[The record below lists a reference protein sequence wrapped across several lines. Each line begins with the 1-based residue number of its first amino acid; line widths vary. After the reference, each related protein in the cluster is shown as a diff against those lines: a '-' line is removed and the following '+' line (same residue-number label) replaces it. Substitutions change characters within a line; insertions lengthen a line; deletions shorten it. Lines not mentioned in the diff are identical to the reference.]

1 MSRLIGLSFVLLAAP
16 SWAAGRFLPG
26 DSVRDRGRAG
36 ASVTSER
43 GVNSLQVN
51 PALLGMADNFGFS
64 MGWTMGSEASEFIRS
79 GPHIQ
84 SLEEPDQLGLNSVTL
99 AAPTSNGLSQSA
111 LSDRLVR
118 AGLVY
123 GFGTS
128 GFRIGMG
135 YTQLPLENH
144 SYLACNPARYRLIH
158 SADQREQLS
167 FGLGGAF
174 GRRFA
179 IGLGLHWERLKQ
191 VRRFMINTTPAS
203 EAGSTTGRHL
213 ENAAFDHIVDLT
225 GTVPIGFGDNA
236 FVPTAS
242 VGLWSRLFA
251 GLEIGVSVA
260 LGGTGNAA
268 DGSIDVL
275 DLEWRDEA
283 DVTSPVFAR
292 RGISDTSD
300 GTAATMSDGAPLQVR
315 AGMRYQFTNWDLEFE
330 WRLENWAAETQLSAT
345 PTANGIG
352 WYNQLGDPANADT
365 SVELGNMGDGRTYQS
380 AQSFHLGTDIWLV
393 PNGVALRL
401 GGSMEFSPTTQP
413 DAILYP
419 GPRYGVGAGFS
430 FADRGYSV
438 DVGYLHLFT
447 QAIEIANGQLPLR
460 NVAQIAAES
469 ELDAVTVQNN
479 GTYTTSVGFF
489 GMGVRADVATF
500 ARNRRAQQKAWY
512 QVWSRGSSG
521 FGRSGF

>member
-1 MSRLIGLSFVLLAAP
+1 M
-16 SWAAGRFLPG
+16 
-26 DSVRDRGRAG
+26 
-36 ASVTSER
+36 
-43 GVNSLQVN
+43 
-51 PALLGMADNFGFS
+51 
-64 MGWTMGSEASEFIRS
+64 
-79 GPHIQ
+79 
-84 SLEEPDQLGLNSVTL
+84 
-99 AAPTSNGLSQSA
+99 
-111 LSDRLVR
+111 
-118 AGLVY
+118 
-123 GFGTS
+123 
-128 GFRIGMG
+128 
-135 YTQLPLENH
+135 
-144 SYLACNPARYRLIH
+144 
-158 SADQREQLS
+158 
-167 FGLGGAF
+167 
-174 GRRFA
+174 
-179 IGLGLHWERLKQ
+179 
-191 VRRFMINTTPAS
+191 
-203 EAGSTTGRHL
+203 
-213 ENAAFDHIVDLT
+213 
-225 GTVPIGFGDNA
+225 PIGFGDNA

-242 VGLWSRLFA
+242 VGLWSCLFA

-300 GTAATMSDGAPLQVR
+300 GTGATMSDGAA
-315 AGMRYQFTNWDLEFE
+315 AGPRRDALSVQNWDLEFE

-447 QAIEIANGQLPLR
+447 QAIEIANGHSPVR

-469 ELDAVTVQNN
+469 EPRRRDGSEQRHLHHQRWVL
-479 GTYTTSVGFF
+479 

-500 ARNRRAQQKAWY
+500 AKQPPSAAKGL
-512 QVWSRGSSG
+512 VSG
-521 FGRSGF
+521 LV